1 MINRRVL
8 IKFHYTDRKRK
19 EDYFFAIAESNK
31 EKALSV
37 FYREYDKDKVEIKQI
52 SFY

>member
-1 MINRRVL
+1 MINKRIL
-8 IKFHYTDRKRK
+8 IKFRYTDRKWR
-19 EDYFFAIAESNK
+19 EDCFFAVAENNK

-37 FYREYDKDKVEIKQI
+37 FYKEYDKDRVEIKQI

>member
-8 IKFHYTDRKRK
+8 IKFRYTDRRCK
-19 EDYFFAIAESNK
+19 EDFFFAIAESNK

-37 FYREYDKDKVEIKQI
+37 FYKEYDKNRIEIKQI
-52 SFY
+52 AFF